1 MSFFLLLYVSFLQ
14 QSVLTTPTTCYL
26 LLLLGLLVSASH
38 CRCPAEVFWALV
50 VMTATTHTRTFHRY
64 YDTHTHKVPG
74 SQEWCVVGVWQ
85 AGTSRN
91 VSAST
96 ERKTGAANRATK
108 TSEALRAC
116 GCKTGGS
123 RIHSQA
129 KWNTSGGICQNK
141 KDEGLLSI
149 PRWDSSTVQKKQAA
163 GTAYYFPLVLSH
175 HEPFSAFHG
184 L

>member
-1 MSFFLLLYVSFLQ
+1 
-14 QSVLTTPTTCYL
+14 
-26 LLLLGLLVSASH
+26 
-38 CRCPAEVFWALV
+38 
-50 VMTATTHTRTFHRY
+50 MTATTHTRTFHRY

-129 KWNTSGGICQNK
+129 KRSTSGGICQNK
-141 KDEGLLSI
+141 RDEGLISI
-149 PRWDSSTVQKKQAA
+149 PSHFLLSMGCRLFAVWHDTVLIDH
-163 GTAYYFPLVLSH
+163 TPVLFLFWCNAHKTMTPTIPGQLMPS
-175 HEPFSAFHG
+175 FLYS
-184 L
+184 